1 MPTPLGATLR
11 GMLAGAV
18 GTAAMD
24 GYWYARVRARGGT
37 ASFLSWEFTTPRD
50 WDAISAPGRLGRR
63 LAEAVT
69 QQPLDA
75 RWAPTTN
82 NVMHWGYGVGAGAA
96 YGIVAGSLRR
106 RRLVYGVL
114 FGSAVWAASYVVLP
128 LAGLYK
134 PIWEYDPATLAID
147 LGAHVV
153 YGVAAA
159 GVFAALM

>member
-24 GYWYARVRARGGT
+24 GYWYARARAGGST
-37 ASFLSWEFTTPRD
+37 ASFLSWEFTAPQD
-50 WDAISAPGRLGRR
+50 WDKISAPGQLGRR
-63 LAEAVT
+63 LAEAVI
-69 QQPLDA
+69 QKPLDP
-75 RWAPTTN
+75 RWTSTTN
-82 NVMHWGYGVGAGAA
+82 NVMHWGYGVGAGAV
-96 YGIVAGSLRR
+96 YGIVAGSLKR

-147 LGAHVV
+147 LGAHVA
-153 YGVAAA
+153 YGVTAA